1 MVLGGNTSIPE
12 TSGPIVTGAEQLI
25 AVCKRVTMG
34 TEREI
39 TNWKL

>member
-12 TSGPIVTGAEQLI
+12 PSGPIMAGAEQLI
-25 AVCKRVTMG
+25 AVCERFTMG
-34 TEREI
+34 TRGI